1 MERRE
6 IQKYILRKLMT
17 FKPPKWGG
25 SHTEESN
32 LVKGLPKHL
41 RGEKTTKKA
50 IKELYN
56 KEFLLKKIST
66 GEWHV
71 SLNPRKK
78 EEIMRFVELES

>member
-1 MERRE
+1 MEKEE
-6 IQKYILRKLMT
+6 IQRFILRKLMT

-25 SHTEESN
+25 SHTEETN
-32 LVKGLPKHL
+32 LVKGLPKHM

-50 IKELYN
+50 IKELYKN
-56 KEFLLKKIST
+56 GFLLKKIST

-78 EEIMRFVELES
+78 EEIMRFVGL